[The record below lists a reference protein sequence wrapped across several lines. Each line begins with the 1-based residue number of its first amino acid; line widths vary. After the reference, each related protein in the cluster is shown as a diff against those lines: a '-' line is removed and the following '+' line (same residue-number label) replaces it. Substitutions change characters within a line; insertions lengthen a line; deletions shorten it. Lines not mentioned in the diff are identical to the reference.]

1 MTQPAKSQRVVALP
15 QVCNVAFY
23 QGDDFYLDVTV
34 TDPDGTTPVDV
45 SDVNPRAQI
54 RLTAEAEE
62 VLAEFDIDPDD
73 IGVLHLHLPA
83 ADSATLPLLVV
94 WDLQIET
101 PDVVTIM
108 AGTLRVNRQ
117 VTR

>member
-15 QVCNVAFY
+15 QACSVAFY

-45 SDVNPRAQI
+45 SDVNPQAQI

-62 VLAEFDIDPDD
+62 VLAEFAIEPDTD
-73 IGVLHLHLPA
+73 GVLHLHLPA
-83 ADSATLPLLVV
+83 ADTAVLPQIAV

-101 PDVVTIM
+101 PDVVTVM
-108 AGTLRVNRQ
+108 AGAVNVKRQ